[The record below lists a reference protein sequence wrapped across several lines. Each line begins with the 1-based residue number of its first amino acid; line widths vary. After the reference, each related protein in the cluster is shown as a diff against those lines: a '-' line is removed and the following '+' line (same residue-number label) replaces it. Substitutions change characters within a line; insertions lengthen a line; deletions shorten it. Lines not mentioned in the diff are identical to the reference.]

1 MPVHP
6 ASPRLFRSIPFK
18 HIAKERT
25 GGGGSRSV
33 DTYINVT
40 PFVDMMTILVTF
52 LLMVFSA
59 SGELITAQRG
69 LTLPDG
75 LNDKELRKA
84 PVVIITRDSITFQ
97 GEHMASVRNIV
108 DDTSAEWKILK
119 LYDRLKA
126 EKTLFKLSY
135 ADLPELEKERCRAEA
150 AGLVAKDAKN
160 MCLDGL
166 LVLQA
171 DQNTSAKILNRVLAT
186 AKAAEYPK
194 ILFAIN
200 HRGGK

>member
-6 ASPRLFRSIPFK
+6 ASSRLFSSIPFK
-18 HIAKERT
+18 HIAKERR
-25 GGGGSRSV
+25 GGAGGRDV
-33 DTYINVT
+33 NTPINVT

-59 SGELITAQRG
+59 RGQLITAQRG

-75 LNDKELRKA
+75 LNDKELRRA
-84 PVVIITRDSITFQ
+84 PVIIITHDSITFQ
-97 GEHMASVRNIV
+97 GEHMASVRSIE
-108 DDTSAEWKILK
+108 DDTSSEWKILK

-126 EKTLFKLSY
+126 EKRLFTLNFS
-135 ADLPELEKERCRAEA
+135 DLPDEEKQYCANEA
-150 AGLVAKDAKN
+150 AGRISTNPLKT
-160 MCLDGL
+160 CLDGL

-171 DQNTSAKILNRVLAT
+171 DKDTDAKILNRVLAT

-200 HRGGK
+200 HRGK